1 MGGVIFTDVSSDVI
15 FGDLCVED
23 GNGESADGADDDAT
37 SKLIGIP
44 M

>member
-1 MGGVIFTDVSSDVI
+1 MGGVIFTDISSDVI

-23 GNGESADGADDDAT
+23 GDGDGADDDAT